1 MIRIGLAQTNPTVG
15 DIASNL
21 EQVLAAVDQA
31 TAREIRLLA
40 CPELA
45 LIGYPPRDL
54 LFDPRLLSAQDAA
67 IARLAEYARRLPI
80 TLVLG
85 AVTPNPGLGKPLF
98 NSLLV
103 LDQGRIVQRY
113 HKQLLPTYDVFDER
127 RYFEPGP
134 RDPAILDVAG
144 YRIGL
149 LVCEDGWNYQGRD
162 YAVDPLGD
170 LAKAGANLA
179 VSINASPFYVGKP
192 AIRAGTLLKAGLPLA
207 YVNQVGGNDELVFDG
222 NSFFADGGTI
232 RTHGPGFRPDLVVA
246 DFDQGQFTG
255 EAPLPC
261 STEEAVF
268 GALTV
273 GLRDYMA
280 KTGFR
285 SVVVGSSGGID
296 SALVI
301 ALTALALGPENVVA
315 ITMPSKY
322 SSEGSSSDSADLCQR
337 LGVELRTHPIENIV
351 QTFHRGYNRAMHK
364 NLSGLAAENLQ
375 ARVRG
380 TILMEYSNDLGAL
393 LVSTGN
399 KSEMSVGYCTLYGD
413 TNGGIGLIGDL
424 YKTEVYRLAQW
435 INEKFESLIPEAIID
450 KAPSAEL
457 APGQRDSDSLPSYEI
472 LDPLLRQI
480 LEGEPPADPE
490 ADLVLHERIEDML
503 ARAEFKRRQAPPII
517 KVHARSFG
525 GGRQMPIA
533 ARYARTK

>member
-15 DIASNL
+15 DITGNL
-21 EQVLAAVDQA
+21 EQVLAAADQA
-31 TAREIRLLA
+31 TTRQVRLLA
-40 CPELA
+40 YPELS

-54 LFDPRLLSAQDAA
+54 LFDPRLLSAQDGA

-85 AVTPNPGLGKPLF
+85 AVTANRGLGKPLL

-103 LDQGRIVQRY
+103 IDQGRIVRRY

-127 RYFEPGP
+127 RYFDPGP
-134 RDPAILDVAG
+134 RDPAILDLAG

-170 LAKAGANLA
+170 LAKAGADLA
-179 VSINASPFYVGKP
+179 VSINASPFHVGKP
-192 AIRAGTLLKAGLPLA
+192 ALRAATLLKAGLPLA

-232 RTHGPGFRPDLVVA
+232 RTRGRGFRPDLVVA

-255 EAPLPC
+255 EAPLTC
-261 STEEAVF
+261 CAEEEMF
-268 GALTV
+268 GALTL

-301 ALTALALGPENVVA
+301 AVSALALGPENVVA
-315 ITMPSKY
+315 ITMPSQY
-322 SSEGSSSDSADLCQR
+322 SSDGSISDSADLCQR
-337 LGVELRTHPIENIV
+337 LRVELRTHPIENIV
-351 QTFHRGYNRAMHK
+351 QAFHGGYSRAMHR
-364 NLSGLAAENLQ
+364 NLAGLAAENLQ

-380 TILMEYSNDLGAL
+380 AILMEYANDLGAL

-424 YKTEVYRLAQW
+424 YKTEVYRLARW
-435 INEKFESLIPEAIID
+435 INDRFGSPIPVAIID

-457 APGQRDSDSLPSYEI
+457 APGQRDSDSLPSYEV
-472 LDPLLRQI
+472 LDPLLREI
-480 LEGEPPADPE
+480 LEGEPL
-490 ADLVLHERIEDML
+490 ADLESDVALRERIEGML